1 MKIPATSQS
10 GRPTGRPTTTTTTM
24 NTTKM
29 TTTKMTTTTTTTMN
43 TTTAPHRES
52 ITAIIAAI
60 TGQCVNATN
69 EEALTI
75 AARKIAAAAA
85 AAAAALYVV
94 ETDSGQ
100 SYVKIRAASGAA
112 AIAAAKIAGMTGNI
126 SALRLNE
133 VLPTYGGDD
142 HQSAL
147 ELKHEERMLG
157 TLNYSDQQFPRF

>member
-1 MKIPATSQS
+1 MN
-10 GRPTGRPTTTTTTM
+10 TTTTTTM
-24 NTTKM
+24 N
-29 TTTKMTTTTTTTMN
+29 TTTTTTMN

-126 SALRLNE
+126 SALRLDE
-133 VLPTYGGDD
+133 VLPTHGAADD
-142 HQSAL
+142 DRRSAL
-147 ELKHEERMLG
+147 ELKAENRALG
-157 TLNYSDQQFPRF
+157 ALHYSDQQFPRF

>member
-1 MKIPATSQS
+1 
-10 GRPTGRPTTTTTTM
+10 
-24 NTTKM
+24 
-29 TTTKMTTTTTTTMN
+29 MN

-112 AIAAAKIAGMTGNI
+112 AIAAAKIDGMTGNI
-126 SALRLNE
+126 SALRLDE
-133 VLPTYGGDD
+133 VLPTHGADD
-142 HQSAL
+142 DRRSAL
-147 ELKHEERMLG
+147 ELKAENRALG
-157 TLNYSDQQFPRF
+157 ALHYSDQEFPRF